1 MKAVLRFFII
11 LAAFL
16 VPFTFLAT
24 DLKERFPIMV
34 GITLAVTLGYWLS
47 YAILE
52 KKRKQQESQDNK

>member
-1 MKAVLRFFII
+1 MKTVLRFFII

-24 DLKERFPIMV
+24 DLKDRFPIMV

-52 KKRKQQESQDNK
+52 KKRKQQSQDKQ